1 MNLQIVDVR
10 EPEGNEALAAQLAAL
25 GHPARIR
32 ILRHLAR
39 QDACC
44 CREIVDCIDLAQST
58 VSQHLK
64 VLVAAGLVRYE
75 PENRRSRY
83 TLDRSAV
90 AYLSDAVDDLLATCC
105 AKR

>member
-1 MNLQIVDVR
+1 M
-10 EPEGNEALAAQLAAL
+10 PEADTLETAPDDALAAQLAAL
-25 GHPARIR
+25 GHPARIC

-75 PENRRSRY
+75 PENRKSRY
-83 TLDRSAV
+83 SLERGAVLRLSAGV
-90 AYLSDAVDDLLATCC
+90 GDLLATCC
-105 AKR
+105 ARR